1 MQKHYKIAKKE
12 TLEINRKISQL
23 QLKINDALQSCN
35 VRTEEKIKDNF
46 FDSLLLFKLESL
58 KFEVI
63 SLDDS
68 DSEGEDTT
76 SAEFWQRRR
85 TVSMKRKRTSG
96 DSSEAERESDIATK
110 KMKISSVEYP
120 TMRVVSEALKKKPKR
135 EDGHC
140 ANKEKDL
147 SSKKRKRHWDG
158 PFAKDKLAAKMN
170 NQVCLKL
177 KLKRDG
183 ESWVSSFDHRVNGI
197 LENNVENTVMRT
209 VS

>member
-68 DSEGEDTT
+68 DSEEEDTT

-85 TVSMKRKRTSG
+85 TVSMKRKGTSG

-110 KMKISSVEYP
+110 KMKISSVENP
-120 TMRVVSEALKKKPKR
+120 TMRVVSEVPTKKPK
-135 EDGHC
+135 DGHC
-140 ANKEKDL
+140 ANKEKDP

-158 PFAKDKLAAKMN
+158 PFAKDKVAAKMN

-197 LENNVENTVMRT
+197 LENNAENTVMRT